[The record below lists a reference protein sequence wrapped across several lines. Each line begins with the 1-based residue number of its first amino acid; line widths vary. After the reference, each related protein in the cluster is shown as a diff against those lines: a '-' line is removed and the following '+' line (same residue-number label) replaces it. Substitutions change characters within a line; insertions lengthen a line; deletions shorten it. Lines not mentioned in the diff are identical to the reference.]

1 MTLDQYAAFAEVY
14 DLFMDNIDYGQW
26 FACIRELLEQQ
37 NIQDGI
43 VCELGCG
50 TGTMTELLA
59 EAGYDMIGIDA
70 SPEMLEAATEKKL
83 VSGHDILYLLQD
95 VRSFELYGTVKAII
109 SVCDSLNYVTDPA
122 ELLQVFRLVN
132 NYLDPDGIFLFDMN
146 TPVRYAS
153 IGDDTIA
160 ENREEGSFIWEN
172 QYDPD
177 SQINEYLLTLF
188 LPEKPVQKDGA
199 ESGAVERD
207 EMKCCRAESDVM
219 ECDDVES
226 CRPESD
232 AVECDDVESCRPES
246 DTMECG
252 DAESVGAEFNEV
264 QFGGREGTLYRKTEE
279 YHCQRAYSPDE
290 IKDLLQEA
298 GLVFLAAWDGYTG
311 RPVSEDSERVLY
323 MAREQGKKNNR

>member
-1 MTLDQYAAFAEVY
+1 
-14 DLFMDNIDYGQW
+14 
-26 FACIRELLEQQ
+26 
-37 NIQDGI
+37 
-43 VCELGCG
+43 
-50 TGTMTELLA
+50 
-59 EAGYDMIGIDA
+59 EAGYDMIGIDV

-199 ESGAVERD
+199 ESD
-207 EMKCCRAESDVM
+207 EA
-219 ECDDVES
+219 
-226 CRPESD
+226 
-232 AVECDDVESCRPES
+232 
-246 DTMECG
+246 
-252 DAESVGAEFNEV
+252 
-264 QFGGREGTLYRKTEE
+264 QFGGVKSGGSGGTLYRKTEE

-290 IKDLLQEA
+290 VKDLLQEA

-323 MAREQGKKNNR
+323 MAREQGKK

>member
-1 MTLDQYAAFAEVY
+1 MTLDQYAAFAEDD

-26 FACIRELLEQQ
+26 FARIRELLEQQ

-59 EAGYDMIGIDA
+59 ESGYDMIGIDA

-95 VRSFELYGTVKAII
+95 ARSFELYGTVKAII

-188 LPEKPVQKDGA
+188 LPELSVPEDGA
-199 ESGAVERD
+199 ESG
-207 EMKCCRAESDVM
+207 
-219 ECDDVES
+219 
-226 CRPESD
+226 
-232 AVECDDVESCRPES
+232 
-246 DTMECG
+246 
-252 DAESVGAEFNEV
+252 GA
-264 QFGGREGTLYRKTEE
+264 QSGAWDGTLYRKTEE

-290 IKDLLQEA
+290 VKDLLQEA
-298 GLVFLAAWDGYTG
+298 GLVFLEAWDGYTG

>member
-14 DLFMDNIDYGQW
+14 DLFMDNIDYEQW
-26 FACIRELLEQQ
+26 FARIRELLEQQ

-83 VSGHDILYLLQD
+83 VSDHDILYLLQD

-199 ESGAVERD
+199 ESD
-207 EMKCCRAESDVM
+207 EAQS
-219 ECDDVES
+219 
-226 CRPESD
+226 
-232 AVECDDVESCRPES
+232 
-246 DTMECG
+246 
-252 DAESVGAEFNEV
+252 
-264 QFGGREGTLYRKTEE
+264 GGVKSGGSGGTLYRKTEE

-323 MAREQGKKNNR
+323 MAREQGKK